1 RLLTARGISTSRARR
16 NGLPPSRASAWAK
29 SSSRASRAA
38 ASFSSH
44 AARSLL
50 GSADQ
55 AGKARRAAATAL
67 STSAALP
74 RATSAKG
81 LPPAGSKTWSQPLP
95 AGSRA
100 APSIQWLNRIGVAY
114 IAAAAAPSSDGL
126 HAAAVDGQAGAVDI
140 AGRGR
145 AEESDDAAD
154 FRRAGETPGG
164 NGLAHALEDGFRGLA
179 RRGRAIA
186 HDLLD
191 PPGFGIARQHVV
203 DGDAEGCQ
211 FARQGLGPA
220 RDRAADGVGNTEVGD
235 RLAHRR

>member
-1 RLLTARGISTSRARR
+1 MSRARR

-29 SSSRASRAA
+29 SSSRASSAE

-50 GSADQ
+50 GRDDH
-55 AGKARRAAATAL
+55 AGKARCAAATAA

-114 IAAAAAPSSDGL
+114 IAAAAAPGSDRL
-126 HAAAVDGQAGAVDI
+126 HAAAIDGQAGAVDV
-140 AGRGR
+140 AGCGR
-145 AEESDDAAD
+145 AEEGDDAAD
-154 FRRAGETPGG
+154 FRGPGETPGW
-164 NGLAHALEDGFRGLA
+164 NGLAHALEYGFRRLPGP
-179 RRGRAIA
+179 GRAIA

-191 PPGFGIARQHVV
+191 PPGFGVARQHVV
-203 DGDAEGCQ
+203 DGDAERRQ

-220 RDRAADGVGNTEVGD
+220 RDRT
-235 RLAHRR
+235 